1 MGQGFKLYYYKTS
14 TMQLPQGYIDLERVC
29 NIEYFIVFH
38 NILNRL
44 LSKSYD
50 RNKHPKRP
58 FSPGKFTN
66 FTRKSFNF
74 GTFLKLNIS

>member
-29 NIEYFIVFH
+29 NIEYFTVFH

-58 FSPGKFTN
+58 FSPGKFTISHEN
-66 FTRKSFNF
+66 RSISALFF
-74 GTFLKLNIS
+74 KLNIS